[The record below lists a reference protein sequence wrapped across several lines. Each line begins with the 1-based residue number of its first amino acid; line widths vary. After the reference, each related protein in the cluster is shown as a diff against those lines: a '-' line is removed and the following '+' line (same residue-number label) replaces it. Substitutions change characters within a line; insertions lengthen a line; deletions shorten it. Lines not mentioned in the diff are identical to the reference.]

1 VLDLKSKKRKIFSE
15 INITPLTD
23 VALVLL
29 IIFMITAPMIVQS
42 GIKVK
47 LPGAV
52 SSDVTPEKNIVLSV
66 TADGKIYLANQELQL
81 KDLFE
86 PLAALLAVSQAKIV
100 IINADKSVAH
110 GVVISV
116 MDVARQAGAEKLFES
131 TEHKKPEWKK

>member
-1 VLDLKSKKRKIFSE
+1 VLDLKGKKRKIFAE

-29 IIFMITAPMIVQS
+29 IIFMIAAPMIVQS

-66 TADGKIYLANQELQL
+66 SSEGKIYLGNQELEL
-81 KDLFE
+81 KDLYV
-86 PLAALLAVSQAKIV
+86 PLAALLAVSRQKIV
-100 IINADKSVAH
+100 IINADKAVAH
-110 GVVISV
+110 GIVISV

-131 TEHKKPEWKK
+131 TEHKKPEWTR

>member
-1 VLDLKSKKRKIFSE
+1 MDLKSKKRKIFSE

>member
-1 VLDLKSKKRKIFSE
+1 VLDLKGKKRKIFSE

-29 IIFMITAPMIVQS
+29 IIFMITAPMMVQS

-52 SSDVTPEKNIVLSV
+52 SSDVTPEKNIVITVS
-66 TADGKIYLANQELQL
+66 ADGKIYLGNQELEL
-81 KDLFE
+81 KNLFE
-86 PLAALLAVSQAKIV
+86 PLAAFLTVSKAKIV

-110 GVVISV
+110 GIVISV

-131 TEHKKPEWKK
+131 TEHKKAEWKK

>member
-1 VLDLKSKKRKIFSE
+1 VLDLKSKRRKIFSE

-52 SSDVTPEKNIVLSV
+52 STDVTPEKNIVLSV
-66 TADGKIYLANQELQL
+66 TADGKIYLANQELAI

-100 IINADKSVAH
+100 IINADKAVAH

>member
-1 VLDLKSKKRKIFSE
+1 MLDLKSKKRKIFSE